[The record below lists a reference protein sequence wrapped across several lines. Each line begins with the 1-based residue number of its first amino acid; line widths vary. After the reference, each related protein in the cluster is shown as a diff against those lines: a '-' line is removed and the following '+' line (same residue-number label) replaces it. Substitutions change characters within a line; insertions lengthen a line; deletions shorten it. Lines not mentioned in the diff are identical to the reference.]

1 MSVTPDLMTAQRRV
15 ERGRSRLEETVIG
28 TESEGRIVNANA
40 NAKKEGARDT
50 TVSATRNMRVVVIG
64 KGTENTVTEKET
76 AMAKKRATVL
86 ATKTMTAKVD
96 VRELNVI
103 AIVDVQGREVIVMSS
118 IMTDRRRENGTE
130 VCLTARK
137 RCDLMQLY

>member
-28 TESEGRIVNANA
+28 TESEERIVNA

>member
-28 TESEGRIVNANA
+28 TESEERIV